1 MVVTEQLAELRDPF
15 ASGLTHWDLLEMYGT
30 MVMARALY
38 ERMWLLNRSGK
49 APFIVTG
56 EGHEAAQVGSAN
68 EVREGYDF
76 MLPYYRDLGVVLTLG
91 MTPQE
96 SC

>member
-1 MVVTEQLAELRDPF
+1 MVLTEQLTELRDPF

-30 MVMARALY
+30 LVMARALS

-56 EGHEAAQVGSAN
+56 EGHEGADIEEEIVEIHQGGKGAG
-68 EVREGYDF
+68 R
-76 MLPYYRDLGVVLTLG
+76 
-91 MTPQE
+91 
-96 SC
+96 